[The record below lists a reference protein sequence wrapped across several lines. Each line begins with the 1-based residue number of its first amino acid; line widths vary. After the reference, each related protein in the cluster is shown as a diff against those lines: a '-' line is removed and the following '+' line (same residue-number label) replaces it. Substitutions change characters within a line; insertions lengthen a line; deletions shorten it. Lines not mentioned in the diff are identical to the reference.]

1 MIFYYFGGSLH
12 DKNQMTYLDDL
23 GFKGV
28 LFTYVPHQGDV
39 FTWMVD
45 NIDKSKKIKYLIAIR
60 PHTISPQYLSMIAH
74 SMDKIAPGRLQVN
87 LIAGHIKPDEVDFGG
102 ILGEVNDKSS
112 VKDRVN
118 YMIEYLDVLNLMDT
132 KLDFYVSC
140 TNPYAFNAAASHN
153 NKIILPYRDYK
164 KGYFDFR
171 KDDGQIV
178 PGQKLDIKDKN
189 IMLAVSPII
198 RNTQEEIDSQFPKNI
213 SLRNYYG
220 TEYLDRKRFT
230 ADTEYFTYED
240 FGVFIKKLES
250 EGIKEVLFNSYSEE
264 ERSKLIYFT
273 AKYMKENS

>member
-12 DKNQMTYLDDL
+12 DKNQMTNLDDL

-45 NIDKSKKIKYLIAIR
+45 NMDKSKKIKYLIAIR
-60 PHTISPQYLSMIAH
+60 PHTISPQYLSMIAQ
-74 SMDKIAPGRLQVN
+74 SIDKIAPGRLQVN

-118 YMIEYLDVLNLMDT
+118 YLIQYLDSLNSMKT
-132 KLDFYVSC
+132 ELDFYVSC
-140 TNPYAFNAAASHN
+140 TNPYSFNAAASYD

-171 KDDGQIV
+171 KDDGQVI
-178 PGQKLDIKDKN
+178 PGQKLDIRGKK

-198 RNTQEEIDSQFPKNI
+198 RNTQDEIDSEFPQNI
-213 SLRNYYG
+213 SRRSYYG
-220 TEYLDRKRFT
+220 TEYLDRERFT

-240 FGVFIKKLES
+240 FDVFIKKLES
-250 EGIKEVLFNSYSEE
+250 DGIKEVLFNSYSEK
-264 ERSKLIYFT
+264 ERENLIYFT
-273 AKYMKENS
+273 ARYMKENP